1 MKNIILSLK
10 TTHIGSLPFEDP
22 EKAVDL
28 ILEYV
33 DIPAWPQLPKFK
45 NENMLIQFNKDLPG
59 FNKEKEIIDIA
70 SSKFEEELVKFYEI
84 YFKIIKKRNLD
95 FLSNFLLSENYAKG
109 FKIFLDK
116 VQTFNFSIVKGQI
129 TGPFTLATNL
139 KTQTGEIAIFIE
151 DLKDLIV
158 KFLTIKALAQA
169 LELKNISSKVIIFL
183 DEPGLARFGLSSF
196 VTISAD
202 MVISMLNEII
212 EILNE
217 FEILTGIHVCA
228 NTSWDIV
235 LDSKANILSFD
246 SFNFYDKLI
255 TYKENL
261 KRFIKNENK
270 YLAWGVVPTNNE
282 TLKNINLK
290 KIIHKFE
297 FQLTNLPSL
306 LDISEE
312 EILKR
317 SLFTP
322 ACGLGSLSDTLS
334 IKALNLLKS
343 FKSFIIGG
351 KK

>member
-1 MKNIILSLK
+1 MKNTILSLK

-28 ILEYV
+28 ILEYL
-33 DIPAWPQLPKFK
+33 DIPAWPQLAKFK
-45 NENMLIQFNKDLPG
+45 NENMLIQFNEDLPG
-59 FNKEKEIIDIA
+59 FDKEKKIIDTA
-70 SSKFEEELVKFYEI
+70 SSKFEEELLKFYEL
-84 YFKIIKKRNLD
+84 YFKIIEEKNLD
-95 FLSNFLLSENYAKG
+95 FLSNFSLSEDYAKG
-109 FKIFLDK
+109 FKIFLNK
-116 VQTFNFSIVKGQI
+116 VRTFNFSIVKGQI

-169 LELKNISSKVIIFL
+169 LELKNVSSKVIIFL
-183 DEPGLARFGLSSF
+183 DEPGLAGFGSSSF
-196 VTISAD
+196 ITISVNT
-202 MVISMLNEII
+202 VISMLNEII
-212 EILNE
+212 EILNK

-255 TYKENL
+255 IYKENL
-261 KRFIKNENK
+261 KKFVKNENK
-270 YLAWGVVPTNNE
+270 YLAWGVVPTNSE
-282 TLKNINLK
+282 ILKNISLE

-297 FQLTNLPSL
+297 FQLTNLSSL
-306 LDISEE
+306 LDISKEVV
-312 EILKR
+312 LKK

-334 IKALNLLKS
+334 IKALKLLKS
-343 FKSFIIGG
+343 FKSFIIGR
-351 KK
+351 